1 MIKQHMQ
8 LVNIIIFLAS
18 TGISF
23 RKVVCLFMGQHLSA
37 SVSEIYVKSENETSF
52 QQEVLFKILP

>member
-8 LVNIIIFLAS
+8 LANIIIFLAS

-23 RKVVCLFMGQHLSA
+23 RKVVCLFMVLMGQHLSA
-37 SVSEIYVKSENETSF
+37 SVSEFYVQSENETS
-52 QQEVLFKILP
+52 ECGLA